1 MLQIN
6 KRELQISC
14 LIKLIAIVA
23 SIYGMIKSYSGA
35 MFFTYFTNLSN
46 IFIDIVLLIFLFYQI
61 QNRKIS
67 QMMYVTKFMATISIT
82 LTCFV
87 YMLLLAPTNEAG
99 FLGAYFHNGAG
110 SFCVHLLNP
119 VLAIIDFLYFD
130 KEYCSSQKHVF
141 YAIVPPLIYVGYVL
155 VLGQCFHMR
164 WDKAMLAPYN
174 FLNYGAET
182 GWFGFDLSLF
192 GSTTLGIGS
201 FYMIIV
207 LILIFVGLGS
217 LFLKMKRKV

>member
-1 MLQIN
+1 MIQNN
-6 KRELQISC
+6 KRKLEISY
-14 LIKLIAIVA
+14 LVKLVAIIASV
-23 SIYGMIKSYSGA
+23 YGMIQSYSGM

-46 IFIDIVLLIFLFYQI
+46 IFIDAVLLIFLFYQF
-61 QNRKIS
+61 QGRKIT
-67 QMMYVTKFMATISIT
+67 QTMYIIKFMATISIT

-99 FLGAYFHNGAG
+99 FIGAYFNDGAG

-119 VLAIIDFLYFD
+119 LLAIIDFLYFD
-130 KEYCSSQKHVF
+130 QNYHSSLKHVF

-155 VLGQCFHMR
+155 ILGQCFTVR
-164 WDKAMLAPYN
+164 WNETMLAPYN
-174 FLNYGAET
+174 FLNYGAVT
-182 GWFGFDLSLF
+182 GWFGFDLSLL

-217 LFLKMKRKV
+217 LFLKIKRKG

>member
-6 KRELQISC
+6 KRELRISYF
-14 LIKLIAIVA
+14 IKFIAIVA
-23 SIYGMIKSYSGA
+23 SVYGMIKSYSGA

-46 IFIDIVLLIFLFYQI
+46 IFIDVVLLAFLVFQMK
-61 QNRKIS
+61 NRKIS

-99 FLGAYFHNGAG
+99 FIGAYFSNGAG

-119 VLAIIDFLYFD
+119 FLAIIDFLYFD

-155 VLGQCFHMR
+155 ILGQCFHVR
-164 WDKAMLAPYN
+164 WNETMLAPYN
-174 FLNYGAET
+174 FLNYGAVT
-182 GWFGFDLSLF
+182 GWFGLDLSLF

-207 LILIFVGLGS
+207 LILIFVALGS
-217 LFLKMKRKV
+217 LFLKIKRKV

>member
-6 KRELQISC
+6 KRELRISYF
-14 LIKLIAIVA
+14 IKFIAIVA
-23 SIYGMIKSYSGA
+23 SVYGMIKSYSGA

-46 IFIDIVLLIFLFYQI
+46 IFIDVVLLAFLVFQMK
-61 QNRKIS
+61 NRKIS

-99 FLGAYFHNGAG
+99 FIGAYFSNGAG

-119 VLAIIDFLYFD
+119 FLAIIDFLYFD

-155 VLGQCFHMR
+155 ILGQCFHVR
-164 WDKAMLAPYN
+164 WDEAMLAPYN
-174 FLNYGAET
+174 FLNYGAVT

-217 LFLKMKRKV
+217 LFLKIKRKV